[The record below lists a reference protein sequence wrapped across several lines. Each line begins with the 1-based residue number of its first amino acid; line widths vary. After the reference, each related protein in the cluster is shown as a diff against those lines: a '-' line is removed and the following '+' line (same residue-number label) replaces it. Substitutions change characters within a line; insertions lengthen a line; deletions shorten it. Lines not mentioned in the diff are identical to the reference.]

1 MGDHERGKL
10 DDSGFHYD
18 GCAGGPCGCDGGSG
32 GGANNQ
38 GVYQT
43 DEMSG
48 LNWCSIPATIVE
60 MGYMT
65 NQEEDTRM
73 QTADYQQQMVTG
85 IADGIDQYFA
95 S

>member
-1 MGDHERGKL
+1 MLNDQKL
-10 DDSGFHYD
+10 SQCIITAF
-18 GCAGGPCGCDGGSG
+18 CAST
-32 GGANNQ
+32 GANNQ

-73 QTADYQQQMVTG
+73 QTADYQQQEWWTG
-85 IADGIDQYFA
+85 
-95 S
+95 